1 MRDDVFNHKMFA
13 SVNRRSESR
22 LACRYG
28 GFRQVERRLQAA
40 TVQSVVSARA
50 FGSSLTS
57 NTFFCFDK
65 CLFARSDRTG
75 RRTSFIV
82 LAQI

>member
-13 SVNRRSESR
+13 SVNGRSESR

-28 GFRQVERRLQAA
+28 GFWQVERRLQAA

-57 NTFFCFDK
+57 NTFFFVLINAYLLAPTAQEEEHPL
-65 CLFARSDRTG
+65 LF
-75 RRTSFIV
+75 
-82 LAQI
+82 